1 MKVAIYARVS
11 TRDKGQN
18 PEIQL
23 VPCRRYAVAMEWEVY
38 QEYVDKARAT
48 DFVGRKAWAE
58 LMKAAATHQFDIL
71 LVWKLDRAFRDV
83 QHCRN
88 VIDQLTNYHIGFRSY
103 TDTSIDTTSPSGK
116 LMLNILASMAEFEK
130 DLDSE
135 RIREGMDYAQEHG
148 TKSGKPIGR
157 GRVKIEDDEIWE
169 LAKETGGNRSQVA
182 RVLTE
187 RHGRHVSP
195 GFVSL
200 RLKRGL
206 QKAGQKEGVLQ
217 G

>member
-11 TRDKGQN
+11 TKDKGQN
-18 PEIQL
+18 PDMQL
-23 VPCRRYAVAMEWEVY
+23 EPCRRYAVAMGWEVY
-38 QEYVDKARAT
+38 KEYSDKARAT
-48 DFVGRKAWAE
+48 DFVGRKGWAE
-58 LMKAAATHQFDIL
+58 MMKAATTHQFDIL

-88 VIDQLTNYHIGFRSY
+88 SIDQLLNYHIGFRSY
-103 TDTSIDTTSPSGK
+103 TDTTIDTTTPSGK
-116 LMLNILASMAEFEK
+116 LMLNVLASMAEFEK

-157 GRVKIEDDEIWE
+157 ERVKIEDDEICE
-169 LAKETGGNRSQVA
+169 LAKEVEGNRSKIA

-187 RHGRHVSP
+187 RHGIQVSP

-200 RLKRGL
+200 RLKR
-206 QKAGQKEGVLQ
+206 
-217 G
+217 